1 MQGAGLRRRGGK
13 KAGTSMGLA
22 GIEPGW
28 LLGEVDGGE
37 AAEQRRKGMRNR
49 RETERQRK

>member
-1 MQGAGLRRRGGK
+1 
-13 KAGTSMGLA
+13 MGLA
-22 GIEPGW
+22 GTQPGG

-49 RETERQRK
+49 RGIERPDQRESVKKRVKTSRVS

>member
-1 MQGAGLRRRGGK
+1 
-13 KAGTSMGLA
+13 MGLV
-22 GIEPGW
+22 GIEPGR

-49 RETERQRK
+49 REIERPEKIGSSI